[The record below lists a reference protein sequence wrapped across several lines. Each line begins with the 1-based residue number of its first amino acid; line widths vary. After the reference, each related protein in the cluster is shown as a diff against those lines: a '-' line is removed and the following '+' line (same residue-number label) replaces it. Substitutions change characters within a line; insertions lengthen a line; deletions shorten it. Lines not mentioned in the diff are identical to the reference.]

1 MELKKVDVENP
12 GQRYI
17 SNWIIYSALG
27 EPTISAEHWNLKIS
41 GLVAKPYALSHEEIM
56 KMPWLEYIS
65 DFNCVTA
72 WSIQNVRWAGPSLAD
87 IIAKA
92 EPSPDAKWVMFRCAD
107 GYSTPVPIEYA
118 LKDDA
123 IVALRMNDK
132 PLRIEQGFPAR
143 PFMPDLYGWKSAKW
157 LTEIELIAEYE
168 DGYWEQYG
176 YHERGLVSGGERYT
190 NNTWRRVKK
199 TVTGMFRT

>member
-1 MELKKVDVENP
+1 MDLKKIEIENP

-27 EPTISAEHWNLKIS
+27 EPNISPDHWKLKIS
-41 GLVAKPYALSHEEIM
+41 GRVRNPKEYSYEDIAR
-56 KMPWLEYIS
+56 MPVVEYIS

-72 WSIQNVRWAGPSLAD
+72 WSIPNVKWSGPSLSSLL
-87 IIAKA
+87 KEA
-92 EPSPDAKWVMFRCAD
+92 EPMEDSKWVMFRCAD
-107 GYSTPVPIEYA
+107 GYSTPVPIEFA

-123 IVALRMNDK
+123 VIALRMNDK

-143 PFMPDLYGWKSAKW
+143 PFLPDLYGWESAKW
-157 LTEIELIAEYE
+157 LTEVEVMEDYK

-176 YHERGLVSGGERYT
+176 YHERGLVASSERYT
-190 NNTWRRVKK
+190 NNTWRRVRK
-199 TVTGMFRT
+199 TVTGMFKS